1 MRLNTLMSDLIP
13 IINSLYNK
21 KPKKIVYSQTLRN
34 VSNQLQEIWIY
45 DKNKSKQL
53 LDVEE
58 GYQFKKDYK
67 ICFDIKCK
75 SPCLECTEYCPYD
88 LLSKLCVRI
97 FLCTPGLFHKHLFDS
112 KMYVSVISFT
122 IATKPIYLCIIAL
135 INCFN
140 NWYKV
145 FNRFWRN

>member
-1 MRLNTLMSDLIP
+1 MSDLIS

-58 GYQFKKDYK
+58 GYQFKKDY
-67 ICFDIKCK
+67 
-75 SPCLECTEYCPYD
+75 
-88 LLSKLCVRI
+88 
-97 FLCTPGLFHKHLFDS
+97 
-112 KMYVSVISFT
+112 
-122 IATKPIYLCIIAL
+122 
-135 INCFN
+135 
-140 NWYKV
+140 
-145 FNRFWRN
+145 